1 MSKKLVVTI
10 MLLVIFFAVASLC
23 CLFAYLIITLTSGGY
38 FNGVQKTSIKN
49 GSSSQT
55 VAVIDINEVI
65 SSQQG
70 SDILGNKSA
79 DMATRTN
86 AKLQNVIDDD
96 NIKAVLLRMNTPGGE
111 VYATREIYNKI
122 QEVKQKGKKVVVLME
137 DETASGGYYIAA
149 GADHIVASEMTLTGS
164 IGVIFDS
171 LDMTGLYDKVGL
183 KQIDVTNTKGT
194 LKVLKDL
201 DKPDSEGYKLLQT
214 LADDYYDNFVGV
226 VATGRNLTKD
236 QVRTLADGRVY
247 SGKQAL
253 QNHLVDELGEYSE
266 AVEAIKKIA
275 GLDNPNMVLLEDQQ
289 NSFSGFGVT
298 LLNYLNPLS
307 SLTNRLAQS
316 GTGVKAMYLLQ
327 Y

>member
-10 MLLVIFFAVASLC
+10 MLLVIFFAVSSLC
-23 CLFAYLIITLTSGGY
+23 CLFAYLMITLTSGGY
-38 FNGVQKTSIKN
+38 FNGVQRTSIKGGN
-49 GSSSQT
+49 TNQT
-55 VAVIDINEVI
+55 VAVIDIREVI
-65 SSQQG
+65 SSQQT
-70 SDILGNKSA
+70 SDILGNKTA
-79 DMATRTN
+79 DMATRTI
-86 AKLQNVIDDD
+86 AKLQNAVDDD

-122 QEVKQKGKKVVVLME
+122 QEVRQKGKKVVVLME

-149 GADHIVASEMTLTGS
+149 GSDHIVASEMTLTGS

-171 LDMTGLYDKVGL
+171 LDLTGLYEKVGI
-183 KQIDVTNTKGT
+183 KQIDVTNSKGT

-201 DKPDSEGYKLLQT
+201 DKTDSEGYKLLQG

-226 VATGRNLTKD
+226 VAQGRNLTKD
-236 QVRTLADGRVY
+236 QVKALADGRVY

-253 QNHLVDELGEYSE
+253 ANHLVDELGEYDV
-266 AVEAIKKIA
+266 AVEAVKKVA
-275 GLDNPNMVLLEDQQ
+275 GLDNPNMILLEDQQ
-289 NSFSGFGVT
+289 NSFSGFGMT

-307 SLTNRLAQS
+307 SLTNRLNQS
-316 GTGVKAMYLLQ
+316 GAGAKAMYLLQ